1 MLIYLCKN
9 CELIFRRYHPTS
21 TIAKTIDSKAYLLLR
36 RQPWR
41 RFVLL
46 LSVCN
51 GYRDLRVHLYDH
63 SGGIVTPCIN
73 IDRDPDRFL
82 HTFSCIV
89 FGGLECIGYD
99 PTISIFTKT
108 LQPGQLQHSSTF
120 TRPTTGTAKYDLK
133 QPNKSAPVIL
143 ESGALADD
151 PISEPEGPE
160 PSVLSEHPL
169 PEDPEDPE
177 NPLPEELLPE
187 DLLLQEGLPSPLPA
201 DPLLAPLPEPIGK
214 IRVNHHYYD
223 ILEVMFSSQGLVGRG
238 TVCYLTRRGEEE
250 YIIKDHWVLGSKEDV
265 LNEVIM
271 LNEMK
276 GVRGVPEL
284 VEHWLVEIRPG
295 EVDETEK
302 YRYKTLESIEG
313 TFRTHIR
320 LVLKPRARPL
330 HMFRTKAEL
339 VSAIR
344 DIVASKYTPC
354 DDIQIFDLP
363 FSSSKD
369 SG

>member
-1 MLIYLCKN
+1 M
-9 CELIFRRYHPTS
+9 
-21 TIAKTIDSKAYLLLR
+21 IDSKAYLLLR
-36 RQPWR
+36 HQPWR
-41 RFVLL
+41 CFILL

-51 GYRDLRVHLYDH
+51 GYRDLRVHLYNH

-73 IDRDPDRFL
+73 IDWDPDRFL

-99 PTISIFTKT
+99 PTI
-108 LQPGQLQHSSTF
+108 
-120 TRPTTGTAKYDLK
+120 
-133 QPNKSAPVIL
+133 N
-143 ESGALADD
+143 
-151 PISEPEGPE
+151 
-160 PSVLSEHPL
+160 
-169 PEDPEDPE
+169 
-177 NPLPEELLPE
+177 
-187 DLLLQEGLPSPLPA
+187 
-201 DPLLAPLPEPIGK
+201 PLLAPLPEPIGK
-214 IRVNHHYYD
+214 IQVNHNYYD
-223 ILEVMFSSQGLVGRG
+223 ILEVIFSSQGLVGHG
-238 TVCYLTRRGEEE
+238 TVCCLMRRGENE

-271 LNEMK
+271 LNNMK
-276 GVRGVPEL
+276 GVRGIPEL
-284 VEHWLVEIRPG
+284 IEHWLVEIAPG
-295 EVDETEK
+295 EVDKTEK
-302 YRYKTLESIEG
+302 YRYTTMESIEG
-313 TFRTHIR
+313 TFRTHIQ

-354 DDIQIFDLP
+354 NDIQNFDLP